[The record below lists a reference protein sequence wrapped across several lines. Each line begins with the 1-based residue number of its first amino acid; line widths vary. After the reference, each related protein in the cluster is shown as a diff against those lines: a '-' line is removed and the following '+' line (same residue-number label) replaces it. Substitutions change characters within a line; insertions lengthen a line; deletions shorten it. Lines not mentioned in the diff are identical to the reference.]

1 MATGS
6 GCGAVRSVVGT
17 TRRDEP
23 SVHGR
28 LVGRARRV
36 GRHRAG
42 DHHGARPRVP
52 DGPTRPSAVSGAAH
66 VASSL
71 LTMRSTGWRPLRPW
85 TRYDLAPWRSRSR
98 PRRCAGRWR
107 VGKWRVGIWRVG
119 SPVASVGF
127 WSTGSIHSFLSMSTP
142 CLRNFSRSSI
152 FTLLSHP
159 GEGKVLPIAAVRAM
173 GTYCCHVCD
182 AGGLARQ
189 RLEPIASSP
198 SSCPSRPR
206 PQHAS
211 AARQRPRPHARRHE
225 RSALVGPCVPSDSS
239 VPVTG

>member
-1 MATGS
+1 MLGPDNHGRASIPHVVCVIEWTAPSNHREAPSVATGS

-119 SPVASVGF
+119 SPVATVGF
-127 WSTGSIHSFLSMSTP
+127 WRAGSTHSFLSMSAEFFAR
-142 CLRNFSRSSI
+142 LRHFP
-152 FTLLSHP
+152 HP
-159 GEGKVLPIAAVRAM
+159 GEGKV
-173 GTYCCHVCD
+173 
-182 AGGLARQ
+182 
-189 RLEPIASSP
+189 SP
-198 SSCPSRPR
+198 
-206 PQHAS
+206 
-211 AARQRPRPHARRHE
+211 
-225 RSALVGPCVPSDSS
+225 
-239 VPVTG
+239 